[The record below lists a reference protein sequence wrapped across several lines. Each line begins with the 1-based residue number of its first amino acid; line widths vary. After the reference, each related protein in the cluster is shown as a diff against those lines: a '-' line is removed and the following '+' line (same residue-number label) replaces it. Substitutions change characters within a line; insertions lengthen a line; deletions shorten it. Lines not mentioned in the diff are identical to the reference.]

1 MNNKPER
8 STPII
13 YAALAYLCFVIYGS
27 LVPLDFRALPLS
39 EAWQTFLGAGTGS
52 ALVSLADRA
61 TNILLSVPLAFF
73 GFGAFARTGRPLRN
87 IVVAGLIW
95 LACVFFATS
104 VEFLQVF
111 LPTRTSS
118 WSDIVAQAI
127 GALLGIVLWILLGH
141 RWVEALRTLTRAAGR
156 MPIGPGSRRA
166 VLLAA
171 IPYFLI
177 LLATNGYLTNSWESM
192 AGAADRFQSLHLA
205 PFYYHYFASTAWA
218 TSSVVLYFLLY
229 IPVGIGFW
237 LWVGRRDV
245 HSQASPALT
254 VALVSGGLA
263 FVMEAGKLF
272 LASKHPDTTNIL
284 LGASG
289 GATGFALWPWLAYRT
304 QAGLPSPTLPA
315 KQEPIEEIRPR
326 SVRNL
331 RFFALRIVSV
341 LVLGATAW
349 GLYLFPSEPLLLA
362 IAVTLYAVLMLR
374 FPAVWLFVIPA
385 LLPTFDLA
393 PWTGWFFFNEFD
405 LLVLTTIGIGYWTIA
420 SAPSRVGM
428 SRGLRFL
435 LLVFGASSLVSLLIG
450 LLPLQPLGLNAFS
463 SYYSK
468 YNALPAAKGFFEA
481 AGLIP
486 LIIYHMRSGVDVLR
500 RFSAGMVMGLAG
512 VVLAVLWER
521 LLFPGLLNFS
531 SEFRV
536 TGLFS
541 SMHTGGSHIE
551 AYLVAALP
559 FTVAWA
565 FYHKTVVHRA
575 LALLLFA
582 AGTYALSVTFARG
595 GYLAFAV
602 SMTILAAGSLI
613 AGAKRWR
620 QRRPLFAAAAL
631 SIVIAGIVAVPILE
645 GSYAKSRLAL
655 APSDFSIR
663 LAHWRDTLEMMDPGW
678 LTTTFG
684 MGLGRFPETY
694 FYRNSTGTIPA
705 TYRYSVENGNAY
717 LSLGTGDPIYLEQI
731 VAVNPHTYY
740 RLSLDLRSKSSPGGL
755 NVMICERTYIESR
768 DCKASSIKQSEVQE
782 GWTHYEFSVDSG
794 SLREGPWFARR
805 TVKLILENTGH
816 GAEDVDNVQLTGT
829 NGRELI
835 LNGDFSKGNEH
846 WFFSAFNHW
855 PWHIENMWVQVFFEQ
870 GWVGAL
876 LFLLL
881 VSYSLATLLKATRQ
895 GHVVYVVLLASLG
908 GFLSVGLFGSPL
920 EAPRIALLFYLT
932 LLLPTLVIESSKR
945 KIGGRDNRPLAA
957 HRARTEKTETNPS
970 RHSSIQVETA
980 MSIRPARSI
989 SADETPGGVT
999 RHADA
1004 TDQENTEAA
1013 NGKQFGKLLMQMLGV
1028 ITLIVAG
1035 GWLAMHSPAVHYD
1048 VRGLLHPV
1056 HPFLS
1061 LIALSLLICWS
1072 LGFPIIIANWLTRKR
1087 RLAWLYPGLLGLH
1100 ATVAWM
1106 LISVSVSLDR
1116 IYKIVGHPTLG
1127 LPWYWETAV
1136 RFVALFSAL
1145 SLSITGGTGAAIWLA
1160 YRQKTATAL
1169 LSWVITVSALFPL
1182 LYWAV
1187 VTNAATD
1194 NLTELMAGGGS
1205 VISALLLSAF
1215 AALVA
1220 FGGTL
1225 LAAQLQRW
1233 KHDGLRAEVLIGFM
1247 ISLPLAYL
1255 TVRYGTEDAIVKY
1268 GQVFSAMQFLLSP
1281 DRAHYA
1287 HGYILILRYLVVYFG
1302 TVGVFALV
1310 QYPLLGWLFDGRK
1323 NASWRNAK
1331 TRAGHHLRKKTSNR
1345 APH

>member
-1 MNNKPER
+1 MNNKPEH
-8 STPII
+8 STSII

-27 LVPLDFRALPLS
+27 LVPLDFHAHPLA

-52 ALVSLADRA
+52 TLVSLADRA

-87 IVVAGLIW
+87 IVVGGLIW
-95 LACVFFATS
+95 LACVFFAIS
-104 VEFLQVF
+104 VEFLQIF

-156 MPIGPGSRRA
+156 MPLGPGSRRA

-171 IPYFLI
+171 IPYLLI
-177 LLATNGYLTNSWESM
+177 VLATNGYLTNSWESM
-192 AGAADRFQSLHLA
+192 AGAADSFQSLHLA
-205 PFYYHYFASTAWA
+205 PFYYLYFASTAWA

-229 IPVGIGFW
+229 VPVGIGFW
-237 LWVGRRDV
+237 LWVGRRNV
-245 HSQASPALT
+245 HSQASPALN
-254 VALVSGGLA
+254 VALVSAGLA
-263 FVMEAGKLF
+263 FIMEAGKLF

-284 LGASG
+284 LGAGG
-289 GATGFALWPWLAYRT
+289 GATGFALWPWVAHRT
-304 QAGLPSPTLPA
+304 QTGLPSPTPPA
-315 KQEPIEEIRPR
+315 KQESIEEIRPR

-331 RFFALRIVSV
+331 RFFAFRIVSV

-435 LLVFGASSLVSLLIG
+435 LLAFGASSFVSLLIG
-450 LLPLQPLGLNAFS
+450 LLPLQPLDLNAFS

-565 FYHKTVVHRA
+565 FYHRTVMHRA

-582 AGTYALSVTFARG
+582 AGTYALFVTFARG
-595 GYLAFAV
+595 GYLGFAV

-620 QRRPLFAAAAL
+620 QRRTFFAAAAL
-631 SIVIAGIVAVPILE
+631 SIVIAGIVAAPILE

-663 LAHWRDTLEMMDPGW
+663 LALWRDTLEMMDPGW

-717 LSLGTGDPIYLEQI
+717 LSLGAGDPIYIEQI
-731 VAVNPHTYY
+731 VAVSPHTDY
-740 RLSLDLRSKSSPGGL
+740 RLSLDLRGKASPGSL
-755 NVMICERTYIESR
+755 NVMICERTYFESR
-768 DCKASSIKQSEVQE
+768 NCKASRIQQSGVQE
-782 GWTHYEFSVDSG
+782 GWVHYGFSVDSG
-794 SLREGPWFARR
+794 PLGEGPWFARR

-816 GAEDVDNVQLTGT
+816 GAEDVDNVQLTGA
-829 NGRELI
+829 NGRELVV
-835 LNGDFSKGNEH
+835 NGDFSKGDEH

-855 PWHIENMWVQVFFEQ
+855 PWHIENIWVQAFFEQ

-876 LFLLL
+876 LLLLL
-881 VSYSLATLLKATRQ
+881 VSYGFAALLKATRQ
-895 GHVVYVVLLASLG
+895 GHVEYVVFLASLG

-920 EAPRIALLFYLT
+920 EAPRIALLFYLI
-932 LLLPTLVIESSKR
+932 LLLPMLVIESSKR
-945 KIGGRDNRPLAA
+945 GISGKDRRPLAA
-957 HRARTEKTETNPS
+957 ERVRTEKNKTAPS
-970 RHSSIQVETA
+970 RHSMQTETA
-980 MSIRPARSI
+980 MSIPSPRSI
-989 SADETPGGVT
+989 SFEETPERIT
-999 RHADA
+999 RHADVA
-1004 TDQENTEAA
+1004 DKENTVAA
-1013 NGKQFGKLLMQMLGV
+1013 SGELFGKLLMQLLGV

-1061 LIALSLLICWS
+1061 LIALSFFICWS
-1072 LGFPIIIANWLTRKR
+1072 LGFPVVIANWLTRR
-1087 RLAWLYPGLLGLH
+1087 RWLAWLYPGMLGLH
-1100 ATVAWM
+1100 SANGMGADQRLRFPRQNLQDCWSSGSGFILVLGNFNSVHCVVLCTVAIDHWRNRGSD
-1106 LISVSVSLDR
+1106 LACVPTENGKR
-1116 IYKIVGHPTLG
+1116 I
-1127 LPWYWETAV
+1127 AV
-1136 RFVALFSAL
+1136 MGANRF
-1145 SLSITGGTGAAIWLA
+1145 GAVPA
-1160 YRQKTATAL
+1160 AL
-1169 LSWVITVSALFPL
+1169 LGGCHQGGDRQSHRVDGGWRQRNLHP
-1182 LYWAV
+1182 
-1187 VTNAATD
+1187 AAFGFRSPGSIWRD
-1194 NLTELMAGGGS
+1194 VAGGPT
-1205 VISALLLSAF
+1205 
-1215 AALVA
+1215 AAME
-1220 FGGTL
+1220 T
-1225 LAAQLQRW
+1225 
-1233 KHDGLRAEVLIGFM
+1233 
-1247 ISLPLAYL
+1247 
-1255 TVRYGTEDAIVKY
+1255 
-1268 GQVFSAMQFLLSP
+1268 
-1281 DRAHYA
+1281 
-1287 HGYILILRYLVVYFG
+1287 
-1302 TVGVFALV
+1302 
-1310 QYPLLGWLFDGRK
+1310 
-1323 NASWRNAK
+1323 
-1331 TRAGHHLRKKTSNR
+1331 
-1345 APH
+1345 

>member
-1 MNNKPER
+1 MNNGPER

-27 LVPLDFRALPLS
+27 LVPLDFHAHPLS
-39 EAWQTFLGAGTGS
+39 EAWQMFLNAGTGS
-52 ALVSLADRA
+52 TLVSLADRA
-61 TNILLSVPLAFF
+61 TNILLAVPLAFF
-73 GFGAFARTGRPLRN
+73 WFGAFARTGRPLRN
-87 IVVAGLIW
+87 IAVAGLIW
-95 LACVFFATS
+95 FACIFVAIS

-118 WSDIVAQAI
+118 WGDIVAQAI
-127 GALLGIVLWILLGH
+127 GALLGIVLWILLG
-141 RWVEALRTLTRAAGR
+141 RWWVEALQTLTRAAGR
-156 MPIGPGSRRA
+156 MPIGLVSRRA

-177 LLATNGYLTNSWESM
+177 LLATNGYLTNAWESM
-192 AGAADRFQSLHLA
+192 AGAADRFQALHLA
-205 PFYYHYFASTAWA
+205 PFYYLYFASTAWA
-218 TSSVVLYFLLY
+218 TSSVVMYFLLY

-245 HSQASPALT
+245 RSQSSPALT
-254 VALVSGGLA
+254 VALVSAGLA

-272 LASKHPDTTNIL
+272 IASKHPDTTNIL

-289 GATGFALWPWLAYRT
+289 GASGFALWPWLIHRT
-304 QAGLPSPTLPA
+304 QAGLPTPTPPA
-315 KQEPIEEIRPR
+315 KQESIEEIRPHG
-326 SVRNL
+326 VKNL
-331 RFFALRIVSV
+331 RFFAFRIVSV

-349 GLYLFPSEPLLLA
+349 GLYLFPSEPRLLA

-405 LLVLTTIGIGYWTIA
+405 LLVLTTIGIGFWTIA
-420 SAPSRVGM
+420 SVPSRVVM
-428 SRGLRFL
+428 SPGLRFL
-435 LLVFGASSLVSLLIG
+435 LVAFGVSSFASLLIG
-450 LLPLQPLGLNAFS
+450 LLPLQPLDLNAFS
-463 SYYSK
+463 NYYSK
-468 YNALPAAKGFFEA
+468 YNALPAAKGFFEV

-486 LIIYHMRSGVDVLR
+486 LVFYHMRSGVNVLR
-500 RFSAGMVMGLAG
+500 RFSSGMVMGLTG
-512 VVLAVLWER
+512 VILAVLWER

-565 FYHKTVVHRA
+565 FYHRTVMHRA

-582 AGTYALSVTFARG
+582 AGTYALFVTFARG
-595 GYLAFAV
+595 GYLGFAV
-602 SMTILAAGSLI
+602 SMTILVAGSLMI
-613 AGAKRWR
+613 VGGKRRR
-620 QRRPLFAAAAL
+620 QRKLLLAAAAL
-631 SIVIAGIVAVPILE
+631 SIGIAGIVAVPILE

-655 APSDFSIR
+655 APSDFSTR
-663 LAHWRDTLEMMDPGW
+663 LAHWRDTLEMMDSGW

-694 FYRNSTGTIPA
+694 FYRNSTGTTPA

-731 VAVNPHTYY
+731 VTVNPHTDYK
-740 RLSLDLRSKSSPGGL
+740 LSLDLRSKSSPGNL

-768 DCKASSIKQSEVQE
+768 HCKASNIKQSGIQE
-782 GWTHYEFSVDSG
+782 GWAHYAFSVNSG
-794 SLREGPWFARR
+794 ALGEGPWFARR

-816 GAEDVDNVQLTGT
+816 GVVDVDNVHLSGT
-829 NGRELI
+829 DGRELVS
-835 LNGDFSKGNEH
+835 NGDFSKGNEH

-855 PWHIENMWVQVFFEQ
+855 PWHIENIWVQAFFEQ

-876 LFLLL
+876 LLFLL
-881 VSYSLATLLKATRQ
+881 VSYSFVTLLKATRQ

-920 EAPRIALLFYLT
+920 EAPRIAFLFYLI
-932 LLLPTLVIESSKR
+932 LLLPMLVIESSKR
-945 KIGGRDNRPLAA
+945 KVGGRGRRTIDVDRVRVEKISSNQYSMQAEAGMPIRPP
-957 HRARTEKTETNPS
+957 RSNS
-970 RHSSIQVETA
+970 VVETTERIT
-980 MSIRPARSI
+980 M
-989 SADETPGGVT
+989 
-999 RHADA
+999 HADV
-1004 TDQENTEAA
+1004 TDQENTGAE
-1013 NGKQFGKLLMQMLGV
+1013 NGEPFVKLLMQLLAV
-1028 ITLIVAG
+1028 ISLIVAG
-1035 GWLAMHSPAVHYD
+1035 GWFAMHSSAVHYD

-1061 LIALSLLICWS
+1061 LIALSFFICWS
-1072 LGFPIIIANWLTRKR
+1072 LGFPVVIANWITCKS
-1087 RLAWLYPGLLGLH
+1087 RLAWLYPGMLGLH
-1100 ATVAWM
+1100 AIVAWL

-1116 IYKIVGHPTLG
+1116 IHKIVGYPTLG
-1127 LPWYWETAV
+1127 LPWHWETAV

-1145 SLSITGGTGAAIWLA
+1145 SLSIAGGTGAAIWLA

-1169 LSWVITVSALFPL
+1169 LSWAITVSALFPL

-1187 VTNAATD
+1187 VTNATTD
-1194 NLTELMAGGGS
+1194 NITELMAGGGS

-1233 KHDGLRAEVLIGFM
+1233 RHNGLRAEVLVGFVL
-1247 ISLPLAYL
+1247 SLPLAYL
-1255 TVRYGTEDAIVKY
+1255 AVRYGTENAIVKY

-1287 HGYILILRYLVVYFG
+1287 HGYMLILRYLVAYFG
-1302 TVGVFALV
+1302 TIGLFVLV
-1310 QYPLLGWLFDGRK
+1310 QYPLLGWLFDSRK
-1323 NASWRNAK
+1323 KPPVHNAK
-1331 TRAGHHLRKKTSNR
+1331 TRAGHHSRKKTSNR
-1345 APH
+1345 MPR

>member
-1 MNNKPER
+1 MQHKSGSR
-8 STPII
+8 SAEI

-27 LVPLDFRALPLS
+27 LVPLDFHAHPLS
-39 EAWQTFLGAGTGS
+39 EAWQTFLGGGTGPT
-52 ALVSLADRA
+52 LVSLADRA

-95 LACVFFATS
+95 LACVFFAIS

-118 WSDIVAQAI
+118 WGDIVAQAI
-127 GALLGIVLWILLGH
+127 GALLGIVLWILLG
-141 RWVEALRTLTRAAGR
+141 RWWVETLQTLTRAADR
-156 MPIGPGSRRA
+156 MPIGPESRRA

-171 IPYFLI
+171 VPYLLI

-192 AGAADRFQSLHLA
+192 AGAADRFQALHLA
-205 PFYYHYFASTAWA
+205 PFYYHYFASTVWA

-245 HSQASPALT
+245 RSQASPALT
-254 VALVSGGLA
+254 VALVSAGLA

-272 LASKHPDTTNIL
+272 IASKHPDTTNIL

-289 GATGFALWPWLAYRT
+289 GASGFALWPWVIHRT
-304 QAGLPSPTLPA
+304 QAGLPTPTPPA
-315 KQEPIEEIRPR
+315 KQESIEEIRPR

-331 RFFALRIVSV
+331 RFFAFRIVSV

-349 GLYLFPSEPLLLA
+349 GLCLFPSEPLLLA

-405 LLVLTTIGIGYWTIA
+405 LVVLTTIGIGFWIIA
-420 SAPSRVGM
+420 STPLKVGM
-428 SRGLRFL
+428 PRGLRFL
-435 LLVFGASSLVSLLIG
+435 LLAFGASSLVSLLIG
-450 LLPLQPLGLNAFS
+450 LLPLQPLDLNAFS

-468 YNALPAAKGFFEA
+468 FNALPAAKGFFEA

-512 VVLAVLWER
+512 VVLAVFWER

-536 TGLFS
+536 SGLFS

-565 FYHKTVVHRA
+565 FYHRAVVQHA
-575 LALLLFA
+575 FALLLFS
-582 AGTYALSVTFARG
+582 AGTYALFVTFARG

-602 SMTILAAGSLI
+602 SMTILAAGSLMT
-613 AGAKRWR
+613 GAKRWR

-631 SIVIAGIVAVPILE
+631 SIVIAGVVAVPILE

-655 APSDFSIR
+655 APLDFSTR
-663 LAHWRDTLEMMDPGW
+663 LALWRDTLEMMDSGW

-731 VAVNPHTYY
+731 VAVNPHTAYK
-740 RLSLDLRSKSSPGGL
+740 LSLNFRSKSSPGNL

-768 DCKASSIKQSEVQE
+768 NCQASSIRQSGVQA
-782 GWTHYEFSVDSG
+782 GWTHYAFSVDSG
-794 SLREGPWFARR
+794 PLGDGPWFARR

-816 GAEDVDNVQLTGT
+816 GVEDVDNVHLTGA

-846 WFFSAFNHW
+846 WFFSAFNHR
-855 PWHIENMWVQVFFEQ
+855 PWHIENLWVQAFFEQ

-876 LFLLL
+876 LLFLL
-881 VSYSLATLLKATRQ
+881 VSYSFATLLKATRQ
-895 GHVVYVVLLASLG
+895 GHVAYVVLLASLG

-920 EAPRIALLFYLT
+920 EAPRIAFLFYLI
-932 LLLPTLVIESSKR
+932 LLLPTLLIESGKR
-945 KIGGRDNRPLAA
+945 KTGGRYNRPLAA
-957 HRARTEKTETNPS
+957 DRTRTEKTATIPS
-970 RHSSIQVETA
+970 LHSVQAEAATTIPL
-980 MSIRPARSI
+980 RRI
-989 SADETPGGVT
+989 SVGETPERIT
-999 RHADA
+999 RHAGV
-1004 TDQENTEAA
+1004 TDQENTVAA
-1013 NGKQFGKLLMQMLGV
+1013 NGDRFGKLLMQMLGV
-1028 ITLIVAG
+1028 IMLIVAG

-1061 LIALSLLICWS
+1061 LIALSFFICWS
-1072 LGFPIIIANWLTRKR
+1072 LGFPVVIANWLTRR
-1087 RLAWLYPGLLGLH
+1087 RWLAWLYPGMLGLH

-1136 RFVALFSAL
+1136 RFVALFTAL

-1160 YRQKTATAL
+1160 YRQKSATAL

-1182 LYWAV
+1182 LYWVV

-1205 VISALLLSAF
+1205 VSAALLLSAF

-1233 KHDGLRAEVLIGFM
+1233 RHNGLRAEVLVGFM
-1247 ISLPLAYL
+1247 LSLPLAYL
-1255 TVRYGTEDAIVKY
+1255 AVRYGTEDALVKY

-1287 HGYILILRYLVVYFG
+1287 HGYLLMLRYLVVYFG
-1302 TVGVFALV
+1302 TIGLFVLI
-1310 QYPLLGWLFDGRK
+1310 QYPVLGWLFASRK
-1323 NASWRNAK
+1323 NFPLRNAEI
-1331 TRAGHHLRKKTSNR
+1331 RAGHHSRKKTSNR
-1345 APH
+1345 APR